1 MNSPGIHCGRD
12 RFQALRVARPA
23 WLRVADCH
31 SICIACLLN
40 IRSHATEFANHKGD
54 EQSVQLHQVAQHA
67 DDLDRAVAF
76 YSDVLG
82 CEFITKINPP
92 GLAFLRLGT
101 VRLLLDKAAP
111 SALIYLRVDD
121 VRATAETLRAAGVP
135 IDTEPHLINTDTDG
149 IFGEAGWEEWMT
161 FVRDSEGNLVGLAS
175 RHAPPEPPR

>member
-1 MNSPGIHCGRD
+1 M
-12 RFQALRVARPA
+12 LRS
-23 WLRVADCH
+23 
-31 SICIACLLN
+31 SITT
-40 IRSHATEFANHKGD
+40 RGTGK
-54 EQSVQLHQVAQHA
+54 SVELHQVAQHA

-92 GLAFLRLGT
+92 GLAFLRLGS

-135 IDTEPHLINTDTDG
+135 IESEPHVINTDTDG
-149 IFGEAGWEEWMT
+149 IFGEAGFQEWMT

-175 RHAPPEPPR
+175 QHAPAESPR